1 MPAPEKK
8 EAVQMPIPGDDL
20 KQGWGVVC
28 LRPWHLAGVF
38 QSSADAEKLAEE
50 LGAGYVV
57 KFGDH
62 ASGSTEFSFEN
73 GPKG

>member
-1 MPAPEKK
+1 ML
-8 EAVQMPIPGDDL
+8 IPGDDL

-38 QSSADAEKLAEE
+38 QSSVDAEKLAER

-62 ASGSTEFSFEN
+62 TSGSTEFSFES